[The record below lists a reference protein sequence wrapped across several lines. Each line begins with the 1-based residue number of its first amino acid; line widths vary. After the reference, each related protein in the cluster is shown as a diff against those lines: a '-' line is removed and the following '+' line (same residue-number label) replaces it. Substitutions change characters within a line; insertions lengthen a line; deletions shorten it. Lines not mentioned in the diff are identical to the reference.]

1 MRILDY
7 NHSIETFEALKT
19 SDDGGAMCFSS
30 GKTSIPKSN
39 LPSKAYID
47 GEETVL
53 SAGFNQHSVVLPNG
67 VKVRLSEDGAIS
79 VEEKG
84 AAPKKLRHKDK
95 VQQHLIS

>member
-7 NHSIETFEALKT
+7 NHSIEKFENLKT
-19 SDDGGAMCFSS
+19 SDDGGGLGFSS
-30 GKTSIPKSN
+30 APTPMPQVKSPN
-39 LPSKAYID
+39 KARVK
-47 GEETVL
+47 GQETVL
-53 SAGFNQHSVVLPNG
+53 SAGFNHHSVVLPNG
-67 VKVRLSEDGAIS
+67 VKVCLSEDGAIS